1 MYSLACEQAKD
12 INFQVCQS
20 LGRPNKI
27 SKSRKEKIQDIRVSG
42 KSEFSTWPLQDCFFK
57 VQCEMNSD
65 ASNHELIKID
75 DKESIHCHILKC
87 FEIS

>member
-1 MYSLACEQAKD
+1 MPK
-12 INFQVCQS
+12 
-20 LGRPNKI
+20 LGKTNKI
-27 SKSRKEKIQDIRVSG
+27 SKSRKEKVRDKEKIQDIRVSE

-75 DKESIHCHILKC
+75 DKESIRSLSC
-87 FEIS
+87 